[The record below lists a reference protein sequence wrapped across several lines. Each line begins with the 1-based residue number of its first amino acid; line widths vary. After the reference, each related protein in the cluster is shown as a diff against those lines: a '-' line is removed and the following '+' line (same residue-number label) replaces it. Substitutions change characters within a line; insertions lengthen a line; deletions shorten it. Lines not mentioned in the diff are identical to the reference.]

1 LDIRAISLVL
11 LAHRK
16 ECFMHNPKVPG
27 KLLTFPPHTLSTES
41 VEQWIDQVLRTK
53 DQLVDALEF
62 LRTAYNEMLAGVPV
76 REVDEVMAQ
85 VDAILKSDKTM
96 KKYTVVGV
104 VRTRGPGLRMRREAH
119 CSVFRAA
126 ASGLLILGN
135 SGTRQTERRVQLLE
149 SH

>member
-11 LAHRK
+11 LVHRK

-85 VDAILKSDKTM
+85 VDAILNSDKTM

-104 VRTRGPGLRMRREAH
+104 VRTRGSRPQNAARSSLLRFPGDGQRPADPRELRH
-119 CSVFRAA
+119 
-126 ASGLLILGN
+126 
-135 SGTRQTERRVQLLE
+135 
-149 SH
+149 

>member
-1 LDIRAISLVL
+1 
-11 LAHRK
+11 
-16 ECFMHNPKVPG
+16 MHNPKVPG

-104 VRTRGPGLRMRREAH
+104 VRTRGSRPQNAARSSLLRFPGGGQRPADPRELRH
-119 CSVFRAA
+119 
-126 ASGLLILGN
+126 
-135 SGTRQTERRVQLLE
+135 
-149 SH
+149 